1 MFNVKQILG
10 CVATLAIVSLPT
22 QASQLVLDS
31 FNYAPAIELQAT
43 PALGSQVINT
53 TAQSAESGA
62 FADYTLTWLSGQG
75 TESLDANAFGSG
87 SLSYGEGPLVDGTL
101 NIDYSLPGGT
111 PIDFTGYS
119 DVYFDVL
126 AIDGSGGFDV
136 MLTLQDSDGTLISAS
151 YNVSSTGMFL
161 ASFASMMPG
170 PDFDFSL
177 VQSLS
182 AFITSDGNGDD
193 FSLDSVG
200 LVPEPSALAILG
212 LGLIGLGLRR
222 RKLV

>member
-31 FNYAPAIELQAT
+31 FNYNPALSLEAT
-43 PALGSQVINT
+43 PTPGSQVIT
-53 TAQSAESGA
+53 TTVQSAETGA
-62 FADYTLTWLSGQG
+62 LANYELTWLSGRG
-75 TESLDANAFGSG
+75 VDTVKGNAFTSG
-87 SLSYGEGPLVDGTL
+87 SLSYAEEPLVDGTL
-101 NIDYSLPGGT
+101 KIAYTLPGGGAL
-111 PIDFTGYS
+111 DFTPYS
-119 DVYFDVL
+119 DFYFDVL

-136 MLTLQDSDGTLISAS
+136 QLTLEDSDGTQISAS
-151 YNVSSTGMFL
+151 YTVTTTGVFL

-170 PDFDFSL
+170 ADFDFSL
-177 VQSLS
+177 VTSAT
-182 AFITSDGNGDD
+182 AFITSDGDGDD
-193 FSLDSVG
+193 FTLDEVG

-212 LGLIGLGLRR
+212 LGLIGLGLSR